1 MFFQSWSDFFNMGGH
16 GLYVWL
22 SYGIS
27 FIVILGLGLQNI
39 YSRKA
44 LFKEIQ
50 REQLRLARQQ
60 SMQAKNNGETL

>member
-1 MFFQSWSDFFNMGGH
+1 MFFQSWSDFFNMGEH

>member
-1 MFFQSWSDFFNMGGH
+1 MFFQTWSDFFNMSGH

-50 REQLRLARQQ
+50 REQLRHARQQ

>member
-1 MFFQSWSDFFNMGGH
+1 MFFQSWSDFFYMGGH

-27 FIVILGLGLQNI
+27 FLAIVGLGLQNI
-39 YSRKA
+39 YLRKA

-50 REQLRLARQQ
+50 REQLRSVRQKNT
-60 SMQAKNNGETL
+60 QAENNGENL